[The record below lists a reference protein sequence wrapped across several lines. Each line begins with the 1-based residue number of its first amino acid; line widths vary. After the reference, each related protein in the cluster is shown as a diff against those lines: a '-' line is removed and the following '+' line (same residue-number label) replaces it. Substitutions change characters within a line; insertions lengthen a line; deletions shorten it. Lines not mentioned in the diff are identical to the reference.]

1 MSVRQFVLGDG
12 LRFCGCA
19 DGQCLDD
26 PLSEAYFGAVGSNL
40 DPHWTVVPPCSLNS
54 KAHG

>member
-12 LRFCGCA
+12 QRLCGCA

-40 DPHWTVVPPCSLNS
+40 YPHWTVVPPCSLNS
-54 KAHG
+54 EAHG